1 MIEQTEFHSHRC
13 IELSNGEAS
22 IIASTDFGPRIVSYS
37 LAAGE
42 NILGWH
48 PEAAVRTDLGRWK
61 PYGGHRL
68 WMAPENM
75 PLSYAPDNE
84 PVQIEE
90 HGDLSLSLSAKED
103 AAGIEKRITLTLDET
118 GSRLTLEHQITN
130 RGGAREASAWA
141 LTIMAPGGE
150 AVIPNEPFA
159 PYSGET
165 LLPVRS
171 MAVWSYTDFTDPRW
185 TFTKDEIRIRVDES
199 LGHQQKI
206 GILNKQGWAGYR
218 LGDLFFRKSFEYVEV
233 ASYPDMNSNT
243 EIYTAGGFV
252 EVESLSPLRKLEAG
266 DSITYI
272 ETWELT
278 RGSEFHL

>member
-1 MIEQTEFHSHRC
+1 MIRQTEFHGHRC
-13 IELSNGEAS
+13 VELSNGEAGV
-22 IIASTDFGPRIVSYS
+22 IASGEFGPRIVSYS
-37 LAAGE
+37 LAGGE

-48 PEAAVRTDLGRWK
+48 PHAAVQTDLGTWK

-75 PLSYAPDNE
+75 PYSYAPDNE

-90 HGDLSLSLSAKED
+90 HGELSLTLSAKED
-103 AAGIEKRITLTLDET
+103 AGGIEKRITLTLAESGT
-118 GSRLTLEHQITN
+118 RLTLDHEITN
-130 RGGAREASAWA
+130 RGEPRELSAWA

-218 LGDLFFRKSFEYVEV
+218 LDDLFFKKSFEYVEG

-243 EIYTAGGFV
+243 EVYTAGGFV
-252 EVESLSPLRKLEAG
+252 EVESLSPLRRLAIG
-266 DSITYI
+266 DSIAYT

-278 RGSEFHL
+278 QS

>member
-1 MIEQTEFHSHRC
+1 MIKQTEFHGHRC
-13 IELSNGEAS
+13 IELSNGGANV
-22 IIASTDFGPRIVSYS
+22 IAAADFGPRIVSYS
-37 LAAGE
+37 LSGGE
-42 NILGWH
+42 NVLGWH
-48 PEAAVRTDLGRWK
+48 PDAAVQTDLGTWK

-90 HGDLSLSLSAKED
+90 HGELSLSLSAKED
-103 AAGIEKRITLTLDET
+103 AAGIEKRITLTLAES
-118 GSRLTLEHQITN
+118 GSQLTLEHQITN
-130 RGGAREASAWA
+130 RGEAREASAWA

-159 PYSGET
+159 PYSHET

-171 MAVWSYTDFTDPRW
+171 LAVWSYTDFTDPRW

-206 GILNKQGWAGYR
+206 DILNKQGWAGYR
-218 LGDLFFRKSFEYVEV
+218 LGDVFFSKSFEYVEG

-252 EVESLSPLRKLEAG
+252 EVESLSPLIRLETG
-266 DSITYI
+266 ESITYT

-278 RGSEFHL
+278 KG